1 MAASKPK
8 WATVKTTLPAR
19 PLPLNASRSPVTTD
33 SLLIRPLVPEDAR
46 SLHILRTQP
55 EVMANSP
62 QGRPDKDLEET
73 QQRLSPFLSPN
84 DEKTFNCAICL
95 KDTGE
100 LIGIGGCHQLV
111 SMFGWPAIGYM
122 IRTEFWGQGLATEFV
137 KAWLESWC
145 ELPRAEAELEIDR
158 RTLLSDE
165 DEESSPEQVT
175 AFTLVDNIGSQ
186 RVLEKAGFE
195 RFLTWEEAD
204 LRDPAL
210 QVTLI
215 GYRYVLGDHLR
226 N

>member
-1 MAASKPK
+1 MATSKPK
-8 WATVKTTLPAR
+8 WATVKTALPAR
-19 PLPLNASRSPVTTD
+19 PLPPNATRSPITTD
-33 SLLIRPLVPEDAR
+33 RLLIRPLVPEDVR
-46 SLHILRTQP
+46 SLHVLRTQP

-62 QGRPDKDLEET
+62 QGRPDEDLDET
-73 QQRLSPFLSPN
+73 QQRLGLFLAPN

-95 KDTGE
+95 KATGE

-137 KAWLESWC
+137 TAWLASWC
-145 ELPRAEAELEIDR
+145 QLPRAETELEVDR
-158 RTLLSDE
+158 RTLLAE
-165 DEESSPEQVT
+165 GESSPEQVI
-175 AFTLVDNIGSQ
+175 AFTLLDNIGSQ

-195 RFLTWEEAD
+195 RFVTWEEAD
-204 LRDPAL
+204 LRNPEV

-215 GYRYVLGDHLR
+215 GYRHVLGDRLR